1 MYGCL
6 GFGNSRFFARPLA
19 ELITLQ
25 ARRVWETE
33 IVLLLHV
40 FNTHVGF
47 EFKCYLVDLIAL

>member
-25 ARRVWETE
+25 ARRVWEAG
-33 IVLLLHV
+33 IVLLLHICHTYV
-40 FNTHVGF
+40 KF